1 MAENTSDTGTHKAGL
16 FDIRFI
22 IGALMG
28 LYGVILLITGFF
40 TSDSQLDRADGF
52 NVNIVGGI
60 GMIVTR
66 AALRA
71 LGTAAA
77 DRGARPRGTQDDPA

>member
-1 MAENTSDTGTHKAGL
+1 
-16 FDIRFI
+16 
-22 IGALMG
+22 MG

-60 GMIVTR
+60 GMIVDGR
-66 AALRA
+66 AVRA
-71 LGTAAA
+71 LGAAAA
-77 DRGARPRGTQDDPA
+77 DRRARARREHDDPTDRRRPAGH